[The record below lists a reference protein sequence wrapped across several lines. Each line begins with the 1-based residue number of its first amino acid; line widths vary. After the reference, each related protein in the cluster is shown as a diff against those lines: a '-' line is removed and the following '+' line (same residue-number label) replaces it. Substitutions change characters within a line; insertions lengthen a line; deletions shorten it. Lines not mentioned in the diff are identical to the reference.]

1 MPLRSTALILHTDTV
16 SHDFQQASLQFRAG
30 TNQDVFAQKIN
41 KTLAET
47 ILHRRY
53 QNLSNVVHFDF
64 ASYLEWRLGDF
75 LAELKRRENQ
85 FYRKFLNRYGDLTY
99 CRFQIHASDPI
110 RGQKGVYAFTSQ
122 GELRYIGRC
131 RDSFSRRIN
140 QGYGTIHPKNCYRDG
155 QATNCHLNSLIA
167 PERLSVSLWVHVMTD
182 DRLIEAVEL
191 QMIGR
196 YQPPWNIAMKN
207 R

>member
-1 MPLRSTALILHTDTV
+1 MTFNRPPCNSALVPTGTSLPRRSTRHW
-16 SHDFQQASLQFRAG
+16 Q
-30 TNQDVFAQKIN
+30 
-41 KTLAET
+41 T

-53 QNLSNVVHFDF
+53 QNLSSVVHSEF
-64 ASYLEWRLGDF
+64 AAYLEWRLGDF
-75 LAELKRRENQ
+75 LAELKRRGDQ

-110 RGQKGVYAFTSQ
+110 RGRKGVYAFTSQ
-122 GELRYIGRC
+122 RELRYIGRC
-131 RDSFSRRIN
+131 RDSFARRIN

-182 DRLIEAVEL
+182 DRLIEAVES